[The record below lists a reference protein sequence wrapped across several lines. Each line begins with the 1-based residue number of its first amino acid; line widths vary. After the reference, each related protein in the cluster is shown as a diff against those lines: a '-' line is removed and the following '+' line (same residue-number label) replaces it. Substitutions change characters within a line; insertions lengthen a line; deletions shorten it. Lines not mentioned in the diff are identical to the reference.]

1 MADKWILSRLN
12 TLIKEV
18 TENMGKFE
26 LGVALQKLYE
36 FIWDEFCDWYIE
48 LVKPRL
54 YDRENETR
62 GEAQYVLN
70 YVLANSMKLL
80 HPYMP
85 FITEEIY
92 GHLVTDDESIM
103 ISKWPEYR
111 EDFVFKTEEKSMQ
124 LIMDAIRNIRN
135 IRAEMNVPLSKP
147 AKLIFVCEGAK
158 QKKILNDGA
167 SLFKRLAGASEVIV
181 QSDKK
186 DIPNDAV
193 SSIINGAE
201 IYIPLEDLIDI
212 KKEIERLEKEKA
224 NLQKELKRV
233 DGKLNNEGFTSKAP
247 QSVIDEEKA
256 KKEKYKT
263 MFDKVEERLK
273 SLQK

>member
-1 MADKWILSRLN
+1 
-12 TLIKEV
+12 
-18 TENMGKFE
+18 
-26 LGVALQKLYE
+26 
-36 FIWDEFCDWYIE
+36 
-48 LVKPRL
+48 
-54 YDRENETR
+54 
-62 GEAQYVLN
+62 
-70 YVLANSMKLL
+70 MKL
-80 HPYMP
+80 
-85 FITEEIY
+85 
-92 GHLVTDDESIM
+92 
-103 ISKWPEYR
+103 
-111 EDFVFKTEEKSMQ
+111 
-124 LIMDAIRNIRN
+124 AIRNIRN

-167 SLFKRLAGASEVIV
+167 SLFKRLAGASEVFV

-224 NLQKELKRV
+224 NLQKELNRV
-233 DGKLNNEGFTSKAP
+233 DGKLNNEGFTKKAP

-256 KKEKYKT
+256 KKDKYKT
-263 MFDKVEERLK
+263 MFDKVEERLL
-273 SLQK
+273 SLKK